1 MSVEEEYQDVLQN
14 LESAII
20 AYYRAHPD
28 LIDAEVET
36 AISWLVKLY
45 NAEAQGKTSSYRVPR
60 GVSGEVGGLVQQMCE
75 WRLGRQKLSVEEL
88 EGQGLDLKELEIE
101 KLEPREIAAC
111 LKRIQS
117 SIKFWTKKA
126 GRQGY
131 LNFVAEFV

>member
-20 AYYRAHPD
+20 AYYREHPD
-28 LIDAEVET
+28 LIDAEVDT
-36 AISWLVKLY
+36 ALSWLVKLY

-60 GVSGEVGGLVQQMCE
+60 GVSGEVGELVQQMCE
-75 WRLGRQKLSVEEL
+75 WRLGRQKLEVEEL
-88 EGQGLDLKELEIE
+88 EGKGLGIKELEIE
-101 KLEPREIAAC
+101 KLEPREIVAC

-117 SIKFWTKKA
+117 FLKFWTKKA